1 MDGQIWIAQLHTAV
15 KFPAEEG
22 SADVTSKDENG
33 EMALDMAAVSA
44 DETQWWWET
53 EALERWRRTTVDCQ
67 SRANVNDDRWCLIAF
82 HTFVCSICMLLFFTN
97 VKRYYT

>member
-22 SADVTSKDENG
+22 SADG

-53 EALERWRRTTVDCQ
+53 EALERRRRTMVDCQ

-97 VKRYYT
+97 VNRYYI